1 MAADPPAADAAR
13 LRAWQGVTVGTLFVG
28 YAGYYVCRSVL
39 PVVSNQLIDDPA
51 VGIDAQGY
59 GRLGAVGIYCYAA
72 GKLLNGVFAEYVG
85 GRVAF
90 LAGMVLS
97 AACVVAFGFA
107 GGLTALLAVW
117 GLNRFVQSMGWVG
130 LVQITGRWF
139 TPARLATVMGV
150 LSLSYLF
157 GDALA
162 RLYLGAFVKVGFG
175 WREVFFVAAG
185 TLLGIAFA
193 GAFALKR
200 SPADLGLSEPPPPPG
215 NVHGE
220 HDHGEGRV
228 SLRRLLGPLFASRLF
243 WLVCGMNMGLTAI
256 RETFNFWTPRY
267 LKEAVGMSA
276 ADAGLLS
283 FLFPLCGAVASLAA
297 GWGADRTRGR
307 FGRLIVPLM
316 VMTVVALWAF
326 AHTDLHGKTP
336 LALALIGSIALC
348 VMGPYTYCSGVLA
361 LNLGG
366 KRAGAAATG
375 IIDAIGYLCGAVVS
389 GEVAGY
395 LVKHYG
401 FAPLLDV
408 LLGLAVATLAVSLVY
423 WWVEERRFRPT

>member
-1 MAADPPAADAAR
+1 VAADPSAAEVAR
-13 LRAWQGVTVGTLFVG
+13 LRTWQGITVGTLFVG
-28 YAGYYVCRSVL
+28 YAGYYICRSVL
-39 PVVSNQLIDDPA
+39 PVVSNQLIGDPSL
-51 VGIDAQGY
+51 GIDDLDY

-72 GKLLNGVFAEYVG
+72 GKLLNGVLTEYVG
-85 GRVAF
+85 GRFAF

-97 AACVVAFGFA
+97 AACVVAFGLA
-107 GGLTALLAVW
+107 GGLSALLVVW

-130 LVQITGRWF
+130 LVKITGRWF

-150 LSLSYLF
+150 LSISYLF

-162 RLYLGAFVKVGFG
+162 RLYLGAFVKAGLG

-185 TLLGIAFA
+185 TLLLVALV
-193 GAFALKR
+193 GAFLLKR
-200 SPADLGLSEPPPPPG
+200 SPADLGLPEPPPPPG

-220 HDHGEGRV
+220 HDHGDGRV

-267 LKEAVGMSA
+267 LRVAVGISA
-276 ADAGLLS
+276 EDASLLS

-297 GWGADRTRGR
+297 GWGADRIRGR
-307 FGRLIVPLM
+307 FGRLIVPLSALS
-316 VMTVVALWAF
+316 VLTLWAF
-326 AHTDLHGKTP
+326 TAADLRDNTP
-336 LALALIGSIALC
+336 LALALIGAVALC

-366 KRAGAAATG
+366 KRAGAASAG
-375 IIDAIGYLCGAVVS
+375 IIDAVGYLCGAVVS

-395 LVKHYG
+395 LVKWYG
-401 FAPLLDV
+401 FGPLLDV
-408 LLGLAVATLAVSLVY
+408 LLGLAVATLVVAIVY
-423 WWVEERRFRPT
+423 WVMEERQFRTK